1 MALQVFQ
8 VFLLGVYFAC
18 LLFIF
23 CYSLM
28 QLHLTFLFRK
38 SQKQAKPVFP
48 IPETWPD
55 VTVQLP
61 IYNERYVVERL
72 LEAVCK
78 FNYPN
83 EKLQIQVLDDSTDET
98 VGIIAQK
105 VAAFKEQ
112 GINIEHVRRP
122 ARTGFKAGALQY
134 GLQQATG
141 EFIAVFDAD
150 FVPEPDFLRQTIP
163 AFTSPEIGVVQTRWG
178 HLNEHNSM
186 LTRLQAFGLNAHFTV
201 EQSGRNFG
209 KHFIN
214 FNGTAGVW
222 RETCIEAAGG
232 WEADTLTEDLDLSY
246 RAQLKGWQFRYL
258 QNVVVPAELPASMP
272 ALKQQQ
278 YRWTKGA
285 AETAKKHR
293 NLLWKTKTG
302 RETKLHAWF
311 HLLNSSVYLCIFLAS
326 LISVALLFAGNSIP
340 FSEDFFRL
348 SAVFL
353 SGFLVLAFFYWLAYL
368 ATNMQAKWWNFL
380 PQFFLFLT
388 FSMGLAFYNAIAVT
402 EGYLGRKTPFIRTPK
417 FNLTNEQNSWQ
428 KTAYSLSG
436 ISGINIA
443 EGLLA
448 LFFWF
453 AIFAAFKLQDF
464 RLLYFHFMLAL
475 GYSLVFFYSLKHSL
489 AK

>member
-1 MALQVFQ
+1 MALQVFL
-8 VFLLGVYFAC
+8 VLLLGVYFAC

-28 QLHLTFLFRK
+28 QLHLTFLFRR
-38 SQKQAKPVFP
+38 SLQQARPVYP
-48 IPETWPD
+48 APETWPD

-61 IYNERYVVERL
+61 VYNERYVVARL
-72 LEAVCK
+72 LDAVCA
-78 FNYPN
+78 FDYPK

-105 VAAFKEQ
+105 VAAFQKL
-112 GINIEHVRRP
+112 GINIVHICRP
-122 ARTGFKAGALQY
+122 ERTGFKAGALQY

-141 EFIAVFDAD
+141 EFICIFDAD
-150 FVPEPDFLRQTIP
+150 FVPEADFLQQTIP

-178 HLNEHNSM
+178 HLNAQNSM

-222 RETCIEAAGG
+222 RKTCIASAGG

-258 QNVVVPAELPASMP
+258 QNVVVPAELPAAMP

-285 AETAKKHR
+285 AETARKHR
-293 NLLWKTKTG
+293 SLLWNTKTG
-302 RETKLHAWF
+302 LETKLHAWF
-311 HLLNSSVYLCIFLAS
+311 HLLNSSVYLCVFLAS
-326 LISVALLFAGNSIP
+326 LISVALLFAGKTLP
-340 FSEDFFRL
+340 FSAAFFRV

-353 SGFLVLAFFYWLAYL
+353 SGFLVLAFFYWLAYRE
-368 ATNMQAKWWNFL
+368 TNNNARWWNFL

-388 FSMGLAFYNAIAVT
+388 VSMGLAFYNAIAVL

-417 FNLTNEQNSWQ
+417 YNLTNEQKSWQ
-428 KTAYSLSG
+428 KTAYTLSG
-436 ISGINIA
+436 TSGFTIV
-443 EGLLA
+443 EGMLALLFWLA
-448 LFFWF
+448 LF
-453 AIFAAFKLQDF
+453 AAFWLQDF
-464 RLLYFHFMLAL
+464 RMLYFHFMLAL

-489 AK
+489 VK